1 MPDAAIDSGSSISRL
16 NHHFNML
23 KTQFPQAL
31 RSRDA
36 PSKPSSSSSLRSS
49 YFIPRISLRPTSS
62 KSSITDTNTNTS
74 HSQNHNDMGNAKSK
88 LSAARRMHK
97 SASSPNIRHVT
108 RDHADSRAQT
118 AVDNGPAKTS
128 QPQLDHDAPNR
139 GLDAAPRR
147 AAKPALQPPPSEP
160 QLFKT
165 SIFSAKESTYDLYSL
180 VEVSPHEESADGMN
194 SASTPT
200 DPIAPTREDEEH
212 TNGIDIPANRTSMH
226 HVAERRPSISFAPEP
241 FPRRSSIPR
250 SETWG
255 SLTSRHS
262 SVTFADL
269 GFPRRDSQG
278 NSETGSSFGSNV
290 SDGIRK
296 SQSTTTV
303 FVPEPML
310 RRDSNTSDTESVSLG
325 RKWSISSFRRSRN
338 QSGILPQVDERQ
350 QVAESEL
357 ELTGS
362 RVRASSPPH
371 PR

>member
-23 KTQFPQAL
+23 KTQFPQSA
-31 RSRDA
+31 RGRDA
-36 PSKPSSSSSLRSS
+36 PTKSSSSSSLRSS
-49 YFIPRISLRPTSS
+49 YVVPRISLRPTPS
-62 KSSITDTNTNTS
+62 KSSTATND
-74 HSQNHNDMGNAKSK
+74 SQNHNHSYNKMGNTKSR
-88 LSAARRMHK
+88 LSAVRRMHK
-97 SASSPNIRHVT
+97 SASTPSIRHVT
-108 RDHADSRAQT
+108 GDPADSRAQT

-128 QPQLDHDAPNR
+128 QPQLDHDGRSR
-139 GLDAAPRR
+139 GPDAAPRR
-147 AAKPALQPPPSEP
+147 AAKPALQQPPSEP

-165 SIFSAKESTYDLYSL
+165 YIFSAKESSYDLYSL
-180 VEVSPHEESADGMN
+180 TEVSPHEESPNGMT

-200 DPIAPTREDEEH
+200 DPIPSTRQDDDH
-212 TNGIDIPANRTSMH
+212 TNGIDIPTNKTSMH
-226 HVAERRPSISFAPEP
+226 HVAERRQSITFAPEP

-278 NSETGSSFGSNV
+278 NSETGSSFGSSG
-290 SDGIRK
+290 SDGVRK
-296 SQSTTTV
+296 SHSTNTV

-310 RRDSNTSDTESVSLG
+310 RRDSNASDTESISQG
-325 RKWSISSFRRSRN
+325 RKWSLSSFRRSRT
-338 QSGILPQVDERQ
+338 QSGMLPQVDERQ
-350 QVAESEL
+350 RVAVSEL
-357 ELTGS
+357 DLTGS
-362 RVRASSPPH
+362 RIRPSSPPH